1 MASSREYI
9 LQITAFHLL
18 GFATSFAMVG
28 ICTALALG
36 GGSDPLTVV
45 TLRTLGTVALFL
57 AWFRIVGV
65 PLAMP
70 ARERALALAIG
81 IPLCINNYLIN
92 LAIAEIPVPLVVLLF
107 YLWPAITTAASWM
120 LGKERFGWMRLAG
133 LATAFAGVALALNV
147 DFTAAQ
153 MKGVWLAIGAAVAWS
168 VTFLLTSHVFHGRD
182 TRPATLHM
190 TLTAAAV
197 FVAACL
203 ISGEFNL
210 PETFSG
216 WAGVLGVPFFY
227 AFAMIGLFT
236 ATARLGPMRVGFY
249 MNFEPI
255 AAVVLAVLILGQ
267 RLEPVQLAGGAL
279 VVAALFIFRPVKPTS
294 GGKPRSASAR
304 SSRRG

>member
-1 MASSREYI
+1 MK
-9 LQITAFHLL
+9 ITTFHLL

-57 AWFRIVGV
+57 TWFRIAGV
-65 PLAMP
+65 PFAMP
-70 ARERALALAIG
+70 ARDRAIALAIG

-107 YLWPAITTAASWM
+107 YLWPAITTAISWG
-120 LGKERFGWMRLAG
+120 LGKERFGWARLAG

-153 MKGVWLAIGAAVAWS
+153 ATGVWLAIAAAIAWS
-168 VTFLLTSHVFHGRD
+168 ATFLLTSHFFHGRD

-190 TLTAAAV
+190 TLTAATV
-197 FVAACL
+197 FVTACFITGEVSFPQTAA
-203 ISGEFNL
+203 
-210 PETFSG
+210 G

-236 ATARLGPMRVGFY
+236 ATARLGPIRTGFY

-255 AAVVLAVLILGQ
+255 AAVVLSAAILGQ
-267 RLEPVQLAGGAL
+267 TLAPVQLAGGAL
-279 VVAALFIFRPVKPTS
+279 VMAALFLFRP
-294 GGKPRSASAR
+294 PRR
-304 SSRRG
+304 

>member
-1 MASSREYI
+1 M
-9 LQITAFHLL
+9 QITSFHLL

-28 ICTALALG
+28 ICTAAALD

-57 AWFRIVGV
+57 AWFRIAGV
-65 PLAMP
+65 RFAMP
-70 ARERALALAIG
+70 ARDRAIALVIG

-107 YLWPAITTAASWM
+107 YLWPAITTAASWA
-120 LGKERFGWMRLAG
+120 LRKERFRWGSLAG

-153 MKGVWLAIGAAVAWS
+153 AKGVWLAIAAAFAWS
-168 VTFLLTSHVFHGRD
+168 ATFLLTSHFFHGRD

-210 PETFSG
+210 PNQYSG
-216 WAGVLGVPFFY
+216 WAGIVGVPFFY
-227 AFAMIGLFT
+227 AFAMIGLFA
-236 ATARLGPMRVGFY
+236 ATARLGPMRTGFT

-255 AAVVLAVLILGQ
+255 AAVVLAAAILGQ
-267 RLEPVQLAGGAL
+267 KLAPVQLAGGAL
-279 VVAALFIFRPVKPTS
+279 VVAALFIFRPAK
-294 GGKPRSASAR
+294 R
-304 SSRRG
+304 